1 MRQYHVVLS
10 ENAESDLQN
19 YIDYITHACKA
30 PLTALRHYESLF
42 ETLKSL
48 KHSPESYSIQ
58 TRKSLQQ
65 FGANIRRVNFK
76 KMAIIYSIHGDIVY
90 IHRIVAGSLIIEL

>member
-1 MRQYHVVLS
+1 MSQYSVVLS

-19 YIDYITHACKA
+19 YIDYIIYECKA

-42 ETLKSL
+42 ETLNFL
-48 KHSPESYSIQ
+48 KRSPESYSIQ
-58 TRKSLQQ
+58 TRASLQQ

-76 KMAIIYSIHGDIVY
+76 KMAIIYTIHSDIVY
-90 IHRIVAGSLIIEL
+90 IHRIVAGTMITEL